1 MLMVI
6 TAFAVMAIA
15 ATLFAQTGRK
25 LAKAKASHAEV
36 DQIYQP
42 VSAEEKR
49 MKERGDQYADLR
61 VKYADGMERLR
72 ANEALLAKYSI
83 GVGTMDAAAY
93 APIGKGMQLEALEQ
107 KLAVAKERAKT
118 LVKNKRA
125 CICSMGDNVVVNGR
139 RAEAKKLFN
148 REIKLR
154 IRCLDN
160 NFKAAAALADWNNI
174 GRLMA
179 RARDAFDEINRSGH
193 TVKTYLQPEYLEA
206 KIEELR
212 LDHESKQLAKVLKEE
227 QRENRRIEREAERE
241 EARIKAAVAKA
252 EKERAEMER
261 LVAEEMSR
269 LATATEEQRRL
280 LDLRKQELEVLRQ
293 RETRAKSLAQMT
305 RAGYVYVVSN
315 TASFGE
321 GMCKIGMTRRADPND
336 RVKELGDAS
345 VPELFD
351 VHTFV
356 FTQDAPALE
365 KYLHDQFTKERV
377 NLVNNRKEF
386 FSVEPQT
393 VLDVIGRYSGEYEVI
408 LTN

>member
-1 MLMVI
+1 
-6 TAFAVMAIA
+6 
-15 ATLFAQTGRK
+15 
-25 LAKAKASHAEV
+25 
-36 DQIYQP
+36 
-42 VSAEEKR
+42 
-49 MKERGDQYADLR
+49 
-61 VKYADGMERLR
+61 
-72 ANEALLAKYSI
+72 
-83 GVGTMDAAAY
+83 
-93 APIGKGMQLEALEQ
+93 
-107 KLAVAKERAKT
+107 
-118 LVKNKRA
+118 
-125 CICSMGDNVVVNGR
+125 MGDSVVVNGR
-139 RAEAKKLFN
+139 RAGAKKLFN

-160 NFKAAAALADWNNI
+160 DFKAAAALADWNNI

-212 LDHESKQLAKVLKEE
+212 LHHESKQLAKVLKEE

-261 LVAEEMSR
+261 LVADEMSR

-365 KYLHDQFTKERV
+365 KYLHGQFTKERV

-393 VLDVIGRYSGEYEVI
+393 VLDAIGRYSGEYEVI
-408 LTN
+408 LTS